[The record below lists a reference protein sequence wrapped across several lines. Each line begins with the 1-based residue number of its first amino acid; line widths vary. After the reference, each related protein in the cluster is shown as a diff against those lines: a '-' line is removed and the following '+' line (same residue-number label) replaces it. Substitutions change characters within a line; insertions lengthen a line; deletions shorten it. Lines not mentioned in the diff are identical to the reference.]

1 MLCMRT
7 QYYRLITDIF
17 IPPRRS
23 FTRIRQLEDLQQLYE
38 LLKYETLC
46 KVEFSFV
53 IFS

>member
-23 FTRIRQLEDLQQLYE
+23 FTQTRQLEDLQQLYE
-38 LLKYETLC
+38 LLKHETLC
-46 KVEFSFV
+46 KV
-53 IFS
+53 